1 MLILAIETSCDDT
14 SVAILEN
21 GIPLSN
27 VVSSQMVHQKY
38 GGVVPEMASR
48 EHQKNILSVSRE
60 ALERAGK
67 KLSKLHA
74 IAFTQ
79 GPGLPGSLMVGA
91 NFAKGLALG
100 LGIPLLAVNH
110 MEAHILSLLIATEKP
125 DFPFLC
131 LVVSGGHTLL
141 VLVKNWDQMEILGST
156 KDDAVGEA
164 FDKCA
169 KILGLG
175 YPGGK
180 QIDDL
185 AKRGNP
191 QAFPFPVAQIPALDF
206 SYSGVKTAFLY
217 FVQARSREEIESH
230 LPDICASIQSAL
242 IKPLLEK
249 TKNALIQTGVKQL
262 GLAGGVAANS
272 ALRKELIAMGES
284 LQVKVFIPDFQY
296 CTDNAAMIGMAAAF
310 KLENGHFAR
319 LSCTTEPRL
328 KVGAS
333 N

>member
-1 MLILAIETSCDDT
+1 MVLLAIETSCDDT
-14 SVAILEN
+14 SVAIVEN

-27 VVSSQMVHQKY
+27 VVSSQLVHQKY

-48 EHQKNILSVSRE
+48 EHQKNILYVAE
-60 ALERAGK
+60 AALQKAGFK
-67 KLSKLHA
+67 MNQMNA

-100 LGIPLLAVNH
+100 LQKPLIAVNH
-110 MEAHILSLLIATEKP
+110 MEAHILSLLIGNHIP
-125 DFPFLC
+125 SFPFLC
-131 LVVSGGHTLL
+131 LVVSGGHTML
-141 VLVKNWDQMEILGST
+141 VLVKKWNDMSILGTT

-185 AKRGNP
+185 AKTGNP
-191 QAFPFPVAQIPALDF
+191 NKFPFPTGHLSGYDF

-217 FVQARSREEIESH
+217 FVQNKEKEWLEKEK
-230 LPDICASIQSAL
+230 PNICASIQQAL
-242 IKPLLEK
+242 LKPLIEK
-249 TKNALIQTGVKQL
+249 LKNAIAETGVNQI
-262 GLAGGVAANS
+262 GMAGGVAANS
-272 ALRKELIAMGES
+272 SLR
-284 LQVKVFIPDFQY
+284 LQIQNLGREMNCEVYIPDFQY
-296 CTDNAAMIGMAAAF
+296 CTDNAGMIGKAATF
-310 KLENGHFAR
+310 KLEQKAFCY
-319 LSCTTEPRL
+319 LQTVTEPRL
-328 KVGAS
+328 KIGQD